1 MYWAGEYLGFTTAD
15 HLLKESTIPA
25 EDISNPDLTKS
36 TLDRLKNLTN
46 FDHSLRPSTDFNMT
60 DFFDRVGIQF
70 NDLIY
75 DCKYRG
81 KACRQSDFKVT
92 FTEYGKCYTFN
103 QPNDLT
109 QLKQT
114 LKGGLDNG
122 LEIILNAQQE
132 DHLPIFR
139 ETENIN
145 FESGIKIHIHDPIE
159 PNFIKV

>member
-1 MYWAGEYLGFTTAD
+1 MA
-15 HLLKESTIPA
+15 
-25 EDISNPDLTKS
+25 
-36 TLDRLKNLTN
+36 
-46 FDHSLRPSTDFNMT
+46 

-70 NDLIY
+70 KDLIY

-81 KACRQSDFKVT
+81 EACRQSDFKVT

-103 QPNDLT
+103 QPKDLR
-109 QLKQT
+109 QLKDT

-122 LEIILNAQQE
+122 LELILNAQQE

-159 PNFIKV
+159 PNFIKELGFGVVPGKQTMVSIQEQRITFLPPPWGVCDSGTDKNDYRFYDTYSISRFVINNQL